1 LAAGRGGKLK
11 WYSSKVSEPWKNGDT
26 LKFKIDTITNT
37 LGFTIQGAGEKEVR
51 TGWMFKNVLAFTNN
65 RTYSDYMQV
74 MAYCGGSSSNG
85 LMNAKF
91 DSVKLTLVETRRT
104 QSVLNLDTSGTIEEL
119 EETLAEAMEADAAV
133 AEAEADEE
141 KKE

>member
-1 LAAGRGGKLK
+1 LAKGRGGKLK

-26 LKFKIDTITNT
+26 LKFKIDTHTNT
-37 LGFTIQGAGEKEVR
+37 LGYTIQGADEKEVR

-65 RTYSDYMQV
+65 RTYIDYMQV

-104 QSVLNLDTSGTIEEL
+104 QSVLNLDTPVIEKL
-119 EETLAEAMEADAAV
+119 EETLAEAMEADDVV